1 MVVNLIKRLRNS
13 SRKTHDQI
21 LLNNSVSSN
30 YTYDTCLGV
39 VKIMSEWIKYTGSD
53 EQIAKLSNAKYGV
66 CLRFEHGH
74 KSFVYSL
81 KDISKTDGKVTLS
94 NTVTHY
100 LICNPHPLA
109 DMICQ
114 QARTG
119 QPVWVSY
126 IKDLMVL
133 RPGDKSWRKEIICTT
148 TPDWNI
154 PGAEYSFTEFKE
166 EV

>member
-1 MVVNLIKRLRNS
+1 
-13 SRKTHDQI
+13 
-21 LLNNSVSSN
+21 
-30 YTYDTCLGV
+30 
-39 VKIMSEWIKYTGSD
+39 MSEWIEYTGSD
-53 EQIAKLSNAKYGV
+53 EQIAELGNAKDGV
-66 CLRFEHGH
+66 CLRFEHSH
-74 KSFVYSL
+74 KSFVYRL

-109 DMICQ
+109 NMICK

-119 QPVWVSY
+119 QPVWVKMETSTY
-126 IKDLMVL
+126 WFIAMRGFGLIYQDPVVSVIK
-133 RPGDKSWRKEIICTT
+133 ST

-154 PGAEYSFTEFKE
+154 PDAEYSFTEFKE